1 MKILFLVIG
10 KTDSREMASLIS
22 EYIGRISHFVS
33 FEMTCIQDLKSTKS
47 LSTDLQKEKEGK
59 LIANHIQKGDY
70 VVLLDENG
78 KEYSSR
84 AFSSYLDRLFVM
96 GSRRLVFVIG
106 GPYGFSDEVYKL
118 SDAKVSL
125 SKMTFSHQMVRLLFV
140 EQFYRGLAILN
151 HIPYHHD

>member
-1 MKILFLVIG
+1 MKILFLTVG
-10 KTDSREMASLIS
+10 KTDSRDLNSLIS
-22 EYIGRISHFVS
+22 EYVDRIGHFVS
-33 FEMTCIQDLKSTKS
+33 FEMICLQDLKSTKS

-59 LIANHIQKGDY
+59 LIANQIQKGDY

-84 AFSSYLDRLFVM
+84 DFSSFLDRLFAM
-96 GSRRLVFVIG
+96 GRRRLVFIIG
-106 GPYGFSDEVYKL
+106 GPYGFSDEIYKL

-140 EQFYRGLAILN
+140 EQFYRGLTILN